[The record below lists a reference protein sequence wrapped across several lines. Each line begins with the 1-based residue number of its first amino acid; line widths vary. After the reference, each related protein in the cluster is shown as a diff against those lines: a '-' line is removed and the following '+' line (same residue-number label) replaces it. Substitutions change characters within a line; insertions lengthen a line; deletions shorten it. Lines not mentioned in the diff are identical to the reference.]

1 MLNKKFNIKEG
12 YYYLHT
18 NGTIIFKSML
28 VVDETNE
35 VEYFDSPFV
44 VKYWH
49 IKTEEECNKMLNE
62 LNNLGIDL

>member
-1 MLNKKFNIKEG
+1 MEFKIKEG

-18 NGTIIFKSML
+18 NGNVIFKSML
-28 VVDETNE
+28 IVNETTE

-49 IKTEEECNKMLNE
+49 IKNKEEYAMMLKE
-62 LNNLGIDL
+62 FDNLGIEL